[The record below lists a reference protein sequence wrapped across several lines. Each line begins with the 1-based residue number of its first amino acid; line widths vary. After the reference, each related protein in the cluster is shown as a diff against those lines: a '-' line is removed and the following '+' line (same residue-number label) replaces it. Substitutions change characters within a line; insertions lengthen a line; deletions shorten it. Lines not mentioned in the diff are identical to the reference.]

1 MQWQQRGA
9 DVNAEDERGRT
20 ALHVAAAEGNM
31 EVASLLLTRGG
42 DATARNRDGLSPLDI
57 AKEKYNKDIC
67 ELLENA

>member
-9 DVNAEDERGRT
+9 DVNAEDESDRT
-20 ALHVAAAEGNM
+20 ALHVAADKGNT

-42 DATARNRDGLSPLDI
+42 DATARSRDGLSPRDI